1 MITAQLAFSQTLRG
15 AMDEKQARQ
24 GFGKTATF
32 FSSVSSAMSAKANTP
47 VSESIDMS
55 LFFQFEQML
64 CPESRDYRSY
74 VSFLKVNIQKNSYA
88 EILTGTFTSIC
99 LLPRYPLARNTIN
112 YLLLA
117 IKELNLNPPLAP
129 SPGPIETSLEQDT
142 EYLVHFSVFPFL
154 LSHCSLQFV
163 ELFIIPQLAALCHQF
178 RAPETGS
185 RGIERIHQTSVEKS

>member
-1 MITAQLAFSQTLRG
+1 MTEQQVIQEEFQEIWSHLTSQ
-15 AMDEKQARQ
+15 
-24 GFGKTATF
+24 
-32 FSSVSSAMSAKANTP
+32 ANTP

-74 VSFLKVNIQKNSYA
+74 VSFLKANIQKNSYA

-129 SPGPIETSLEQDT
+129 SPGPVETSLEQDT
-142 EYLVHFSVFPFL
+142 EYLVTFFCLPFPSFS
-154 LSHCSLQFV
+154 
-163 ELFIIPQLAALCHQF
+163 LF
-178 RAPETGS
+178 
-185 RGIERIHQTSVEKS
+185 TSVCRIIYHP